1 GHAVQQA
8 MAQIPDSAE
17 VLVLYGD
24 VPLVQAPT
32 LQRLVATAGQQALA
46 LLSVVVAQP
55 QGYGRI
61 VRDEHGHIIAIVE
74 EKDAS
79 AAELGIDEINTGLM
93 CAPAAT
99 LRAWLARLNNDNAQ
113 AEYYLTDCI
122 GMAAKDGVPVLAEQP
137 NAAEEVHGINDKCQ
151 LAVAERLLQQRLA
164 ATLLTRGLTLR
175 DPARFDVRGTLT
187 AGMDCVIDVNCVFEG
202 E

>member
-1 GHAVQQA
+1 MCSALPKVLQPLGQRPSLGHVAEPARALDPERIPVVHGHGGEQVQSALGYLDVNWVAQPQQLGTGHAVQQA

-99 LRAWLARLNNDNAQ
+99 LRAWLARLNNDN
-113 AEYYLTDCI
+113 
-122 GMAAKDGVPVLAEQP
+122 
-137 NAAEEVHGINDKCQ
+137 
-151 LAVAERLLQQRLA
+151 
-164 ATLLTRGLTLR
+164 
-175 DPARFDVRGTLT
+175 
-187 AGMDCVIDVNCVFEG
+187 
-202 E
+202 